1 MKALAALAAAA
12 LLAVSAPAA
21 AQTQGPTVAE
31 FLQRAQMLMLGGAG
45 ARETPEFQALLA
57 DVAAAGKDVRAR
69 QEAERAAGGPVTFCL
84 PEQGKAENDLI
95 AHLLKIPEAQRNR
108 PFRDAFADYVR
119 AKYPCP
125 AR

>member
-1 MKALAALAAAA
+1 MKALAALAAA
-12 LLAVSAPAA
+12 LLAVSAPAF
-21 AQTQGPTVAE
+21 AQPQGPTVAE
-31 FLQRAQMLMLGGAG
+31 FLQRAQALMMGGEVS
-45 ARETPEFQALLA
+45 RESPQFQALLA

-84 PEQGKAENDLI
+84 PEQGKAEKDLI
-95 AHLLKIPEAQRNR
+95 AHLMKIPEAQRNR

>member
-1 MKALAALAAAA
+1 MKAFAALAAA

-21 AQTQGPTVAE
+21 AQPQGPSVAD
-31 FLQRAQMLMLGGAG
+31 FLQRAQALMMGGEVS
-45 ARETPEFQALLA
+45 RESPQFQALLA

-69 QEAERAAGGPVTFCL
+69 QAAERAAGGPVTFCL
-84 PEQGKAENDLI
+84 PPEGKAEQDLI

-108 PFRDAFADYVR
+108 PFREAFADYVR

>member
-1 MKALAALAAAA
+1 MKRLFALAAT

-21 AQTQGPTVAE
+21 AQPQGPTVAD
-31 FLQRAQMLMLGGAG
+31 FLRRAQALMLGGEVS
-45 ARETPEFQALLA
+45 RDSPQFQALLA

-84 PEQGKAENDLI
+84 PPEGKAENDLL
-95 AHLLKIPEAQRNR
+95 AHLIKIPDAQRGA